1 VLKLVLGFIEGLALL
16 CSVGLGPSL
25 ALGRRA
31 RLTLSE
37 RLALAPALGV
47 ALAVLV
53 LGMAASTGKA
63 IGPWAWPLTL
73 ALLALSAALA
83 FIERHGPWAG
93 LGRRAWLPLLAGC
106 GALLLLMAP
115 ALAGGLRYS
124 LGGLFPVD
132 GCNYNSIALCLFE
145 QGVDYFNAHL
155 PPEVLRDHMSLVK
168 GGIMLVDRWGVSLLL
183 GWQSRI
189 LGLFGLHSIH
199 YLGLQALAACQ
210 GLVYVLMRRLGQ
222 PRLRSALA
230 GLVFAGNFWVLLSL
244 DLLAFSYLWALPL
257 ALALLL
263 LGVQRLEEDKGSWA
277 AGILAALL
285 LHCMVMV
292 YVEMLPLVLAAWACG
307 LMASQ
312 KRSRLALE
320 AGAIALA
327 ALLLDPPGILHHLL
341 FFTRQVHNHT
351 PENFE
356 DMWRAFSFLGERPH
370 WHLLPRAAWGT
381 LPVSGELAAG
391 LPAAWDVA
399 GLALLALLGLK
410 LWGQGIKARPALL
423 LLPAAGLASL
433 AVGLGCLAK
442 GMMWVG
448 GKELSYGGPFLMLA
462 LLVDQ
467 PWKKRDWAGAEM
479 ALRWGPWLL
488 LLAAL
493 WVGGQ
498 RIANAALERESWS
511 PYPRMF
517 RFGLDT
523 RLGGDE
529 LGPIEQALARDPGLL
544 LLQVADREFD
554 LDYCLQRF
562 EPHPMLAPGLL
573 YKAWEKAPDPSDYLQ
588 DSSSP
593 PELMLVDDQSFRPEL
608 LRQLPAPLVASRH
621 FALYDLR
628 QGGLEAFASAIGR
641 QRGIWGW
648 RHKMPGEAMEWRF
661 VATGR
666 SPYQL
671 RWAPGTRGRF
681 MLNGGSREMRALSFT
696 PQPGIN
702 RILVL
707 PQDWGYPSFQLLPL
721 TAKERP

>member
-1 VLKLVLGFIEGLALL
+1 MLKLLLGCLEGLALL
-16 CSVGLGPSL
+16 SLVGLGPSL

-31 RLTLSE
+31 GLALSE
-37 RLALAPALGV
+37 RLALAPVLGA
-47 ALAVLV
+47 ALAVAL

-63 IGPWAWPLTL
+63 VGPWAWPLTL
-73 ALLALSAALA
+73 ILLGQSAWLA
-83 FIERHGPWAG
+83 FLERRAPWAS
-93 LGRRAWLPLLAGC
+93 LGRRAWLPLVAAL

-115 ALAGGLRYS
+115 ALAGGLRTS

-145 QGVDYFNAHL
+145 QGVDYFNTHL
-155 PPEVLRDHMSLVK
+155 PPEVLRDHMPLVK

-183 GWQSRI
+183 GWQSLL
-189 LGLFGLHSIH
+189 LGLFGLHLLH
-199 YLGLQALAACQ
+199 YLGLQALAASQ

-263 LGVQRLEEDKGSWA
+263 LGIHRLEEGKGSWA
-277 AGILAALL
+277 AGTLAALL
-285 LHCMVMV
+285 LHCLVMV

-307 LMASQ
+307 LLASQ
-312 KRSRLALE
+312 RRARLAAE
-320 AGAIALA
+320 AGAILLA
-327 ALLLDPPGILHHLL
+327 ALLLNPPGILHHLMFL
-341 FFTRQVHNHT
+341 ARQVHNHT

-381 LPVSGELAAG
+381 LPVSGPLASG

-399 GLALLALLGLK
+399 GLALLALLALK

-433 AVGLGCLAK
+433 AVGLACLAK
-442 GMMWVG
+442 GIMWVG

-462 LLVDQ
+462 LLVDM
-467 PWKKRDWAGAEM
+467 PWKKRDWLGAEM

-493 WVGGQ
+493 WSCGLRFG
-498 RIANAALERESWS
+498 NAALEKEFWA

-517 RFGLDT
+517 RFSLDA

-529 LGPIEQALARDPGLL
+529 LDPIQQALAKDPGLL
-544 LLQVADREFD
+544 LLQVADREID

-573 YKAWEKAPDPSDYLQ
+573 YKAWEIAPDPSDYLQ
-588 DSSSP
+588 DSAAP
-593 PELMLVDDQSFRPEL
+593 PELLLADDQSFRPEI
-608 LRQLPAPLVASRH
+608 LRQLPPPVAASRH

-628 QGGLEAFASAIGR
+628 QGGLEAFAAAIGR
-641 QRGIWGW
+641 QSGIWGW

-666 SPYQL
+666 SAYKL

-681 MLNGGSREMRALSFT
+681 LLNGASCEMRALSFT
-696 PQPGIN
+696 PRPGIN
-702 RILVL
+702 RILVA

-721 TAKERP
+721 PSQGRP